1 MPWPFRRRPQDATS
15 SSPDAP
21 ANPPVTIDDLGGRRR
36 LTVHAGGW
44 QTLEPLTPSTTG
56 AAAPVVG
63 SSASFIAG
71 LAGTRPLLPT
81 SSLREVSEDAPRG
94 VTHGLAS
101 PLPSDTVAPLATDG
115 GAGSEPVSAEPYAEQ
130 EPTRRPVVASGLP
143 AHADLTTYT
152 GELTPAE
159 VEPDFFDDED
169 YFDDEIAE
177 ELPPPIFSTL
187 LAERTGRDLAELR
200 PDLAGREE
208 DGGADA
214 MGDAD
219 EMHPARK
226 RSLAESRRLGLG
238 PPIPAG
244 PFDVGNRERVE
255 HEFVIEAPV
264 PEPAP
269 PPPSPEPPRRAV
281 AHYRRAEVP
290 PGVRRDVTRALGRD
304 PGAVRIRRDREVS
317 DIASRIGA
325 RAFTRQGE
333 VFLPMEAGP
342 LDAPE
347 TRAVLA
353 HELTH
358 VVQHRVY
365 GSSLPRPSSAEGQ
378 RLEAEAHAVERFVRG
393 DDPVPRVAPLRTL
406 RATPGDPRVDSG
418 GFTRAVTEQL
428 VARGEARWDA
438 DGALVFRPPP
448 GASDEWRASSDA
460 STNEAFRNALQQDQ
474 RATTEYGVSRGN
486 TQAPER
492 DRTENERHLRFV
504 HDWQGQL
511 NESGSAGASD
521 AQASLRYEQ
530 TRSGAPNATTDSAEF
545 ERHLHY
551 VASQSGGEGDEEIV
565 IEQGGFGTALGM
577 TAGLFDRYDRTQEII
592 AADNERRRVMAAHE
606 ATHAATPAPGG
617 QGAPQTTATP
627 TVPAGTVSPT
637 ATTTTPTPTTGT
649 PTPRGG
655 TEAHWEDD
663 EDIRLPDPDRPGAD
677 TGWGAALGLMAPI
690 LSRYDADYT
699 HDSHWGQHEVPATPA
714 TPATTPTAA
723 TPTTPAGGAAVSS
736 SAGRGRV
743 DRGCGGDRGRGHGG
757 DASRPRGHGDETA
770 GAVDRRHRSHRRH
783 RSPRRSGPR
792 RPRHDAVRTAADAIA
807 PRSHRRP

>member
-1 MPWPFRRRPQDATS
+1 MRW
-15 SSPDAP
+15 
-21 ANPPVTIDDLGGRRR
+21 
-36 LTVHAGGW
+36 
-44 QTLEPLTPSTTG
+44 
-56 AAAPVVG
+56 
-63 SSASFIAG
+63 
-71 LAGTRPLLPT
+71 
-81 SSLREVSEDAPRG
+81 
-94 VTHGLAS
+94 
-101 PLPSDTVAPLATDG
+101 
-115 GAGSEPVSAEPYAEQ
+115 
-130 EPTRRPVVASGLP
+130 
-143 AHADLTTYT
+143 AD
-152 GELTPAE
+152 
-159 VEPDFFDDED
+159 
-169 YFDDEIAE
+169 
-177 ELPPPIFSTL
+177 
-187 LAERTGRDLAELR
+187 
-200 PDLAGREE
+200 
-208 DGGADA
+208 
-214 MGDAD
+214 
-219 EMHPARK
+219 
-226 RSLAESRRLGLG
+226 
-238 PPIPAG
+238 
-244 PFDVGNRERVE
+244 
-255 HEFVIEAPV
+255 
-264 PEPAP
+264 
-269 PPPSPEPPRRAV
+269 
-281 AHYRRAEVP
+281 
-290 PGVRRDVTRALGRD
+290 D

-565 IEQGGFGTALGM
+565 IARRWVRCC
-577 TAGLFDRYDRTQEII
+577 ARYDRWPLRPLRPHPGDHRRRQRKTPRHGGARGDARGDTGPRSAGR
-592 AADNERRRVMAAHE
+592 AADDRDTDGPRRHGVAHRHNDDADPHHGHAGAA
-606 ATHAATPAPGG
+606 
-617 QGAPQTTATP
+617 
-627 TVPAGTVSPT
+627 
-637 ATTTTPTPTTGT
+637 
-649 PTPRGG
+649 GG

-723 TPTTPAGGAAVSS
+723 TPTTPAGGAAVP
-736 SAGRGRV
+736 AVPGRGRV
-743 DRGCGGDRGRGHGG
+743 DRGCGRNRGRGYGG
-757 DASRPRGHGDETA
+757 DAPRPRRHGTRPRERSIDGTDPTDVIAHLDDQDLEDLATMLFERLQTRLRRDLI
-770 GAVDRRHRSHRRH
+770 VDRE
-783 RSPRRSGPR
+783 RSGFLTDFR
-792 RPRHDAVRTAADAIA
+792 
-807 PRSHRRP
+807 